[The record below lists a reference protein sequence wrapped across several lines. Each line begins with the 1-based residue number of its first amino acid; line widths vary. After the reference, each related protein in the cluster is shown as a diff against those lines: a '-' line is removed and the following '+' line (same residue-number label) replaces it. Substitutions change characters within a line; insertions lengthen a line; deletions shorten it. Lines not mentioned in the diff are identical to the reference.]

1 MLGNSN
7 GGSNMNAIRADYG
20 IGALNRSSF
29 SAGFVFGTASSS
41 YQYEGAAHDD
51 GRGPSIWDTFTRKY
65 PDKIKDRSSGD
76 VAIDSYHHYKEDVK
90 IMKQMGLDAYRFS
103 ISWSRILPYGRVR
116 KGVNSKGLAYYHNL
130 IDELVANGIR
140 PFVTLFHWDLPQAL
154 EEEYGGFLSPC
165 VVDDFWD
172 YVNICFREFG
182 NKVKH
187 WITLNEP
194 WSYSFGGYG
203 NGILAPG
210 RCSKWQQ
217 LNCTGG
223 DSATEPYLVAHHQLL
238 AHAAAV
244 DLYRRKYQASQKG
257 VIGITLVSHWFVPLS
272 EVPRHQFAARR
283 ALDFMF
289 GWFMDP
295 ITKGEYP
302 RTMRSLVRGRLP
314 KFTAEQLRLVN
325 GSFDFLGLNYY
336 TAYYAAY
343 SPGMKQAKPSYLTDS
358 IVKQTVERNGIPIG
372 PKAGSDWLHVYP
384 RGIRDLLLY
393 LKKTYDNP
401 LIYITENGVSEIN
414 NDKVSLH
421 EALSDKMR
429 VQYHHDHLAFLHLA
443 INEGVNVKGYFAWS
457 LLDNFEWSSGYTVR
471 FGINYVDYKDGLKRY
486 PKLSAFWFKK
496 FLQNRKKY

>member
-7 GGSNMNAIRADYG
+7 CGPDINAVRADYG

-29 SAGFVFGTASSS
+29 PAGFVFGTASSS
-41 YQYEGAAHDD
+41 YQYEGAAHED
-51 GRGPSIWDTFTRKY
+51 GKGSSIWDTFTHKY
-65 PDKIKDRSSGD
+65 PEKIKDRSNGD
-76 VAIDSYHHYKEDVK
+76 VAIDSYHLYKEDVK
-90 IMKQMGLDAYRFS
+90 IMKKMGLDAYRFS
-103 ISWSRILPYGRVR
+103 FSWSRILPYGKLR
-116 KGVNSKGLAYYHNL
+116 KGVNLKGLVYYHNL
-130 IDELVANGIR
+130 IDELIANGIK

-154 EEEYGGFLSPC
+154 EDEYGGFLSPYI
-165 VVDDFWD
+165 VDDFRD
-172 YVNICFREFG
+172 YANVCFKEFG

-194 WSYSFGGYG
+194 WSYSYG
-203 NGILAPG
+203 AYANGILAPG
-210 RCSKWQQ
+210 RCSKWQKF
-217 LNCTGG
+217 NCTGG
-223 DSATEPYLVAHHQLL
+223 DSATEPYMAAHHQLL

-257 VIGITLVSHWFVPLS
+257 IIGITLVSHWFVPLS
-272 EVPRHQFAARR
+272 EVQHHQFAALR
-283 ALDFMF
+283 AFDFMF

-302 RTMRSLVRGRLP
+302 RTMRSLVKGRLP
-314 KFTAEQLRLVN
+314 KFSMEQSRMVN

-336 TAYYAAY
+336 TAYYASY
-343 SPGMKQAKPSYLTDS
+343 SPGLKLAKHSYITDS
-358 IVKQTVERNGIPIG
+358 IVTQTVERKGIPIG

-393 LKKTYDNP
+393 LKRRYNNP
-401 LIYITENGVSEIN
+401 LIYITENGVDEVN
-414 NDKVSLH
+414 NDKLSLK
-421 EALSDKMR
+421 EALNDQMR
-429 VQYHHDHLAFLHLA
+429 VGYYHDHLAFLNLA
-443 INEGVNVKGYFAWS
+443 IKEGVNVKGYFAWS

-496 FLQNRKKY
+496 FLHNKK